1 MSDSGA
7 TASSTG
13 SPTTSA
19 PAAIAALRSPPKVS
33 RRFEPG
39 TSAGPE
45 LRRPTQ
51 AAPIASGRVPQAFEM
66 RTRSRLPPRLTRG
79 IIRSVWLLKAAP
91 SAGAGAAVQV
101 PTQWVLSAMGPPREL
116 TGSRDYEMNPAAAS
130 RSKEEIRDERKLPG
144 PRLSHRHPRR
154 RFHPV
159 RGGAVVHRGAGLA
172 RRRGGQDRE
181 PEDG

>member
-7 TASSTG
+7 AASSTG

-19 PAAIAALRSPPKVS
+19 PAAIVALRSPPKVS

-45 LRRPTQ
+45 LRRPTA
-51 AAPIASGRVPQAFEM
+51 AAPMASGRVPYALEM

-91 SAGAGAAVQV
+91 SAGAGAVVQV
-101 PTQWVLSAMGPPREL
+101 PTQCVMEPPGKRTDRAIILADHDPALRHPDPVDEHD
-116 TGSRDYEMNPAAAS
+116 GRDRVPALAG
-130 RSKEEIRDERKLPG
+130 RLPG
-144 PRLSHRHPRR
+144 PRRAPQ
-154 RFHPV
+154 V
-159 RGGAVVHRGAGLA
+159 E
-172 RRRGGQDRE
+172 RRGVLPE
-181 PEDG
+181 PATR

>member
-13 SPTTSA
+13 SLTTSA
-19 PAAIAALRSPPKVS
+19 PAAIVALRSPPKVS

-51 AAPIASGRVPQAFEM
+51 AAPIVSGRVPQAFEM
-66 RTRSRLPPRLTRG
+66 RTRSRLPPILTRG

-101 PTQWVLSAMGPPREL
+101 PIQCVSSLNGASWEVDGRAII
-116 TGSRDYEMNPAAAS
+116 PADHDPYPS
-130 RSKEEIRDERKLPG
+130 RSLTP
-144 PRLSHRHPRR
+144 
-154 RFHPV
+154 PV
-159 RGGAVVHRGAGLA
+159 TGRGYVPWLHV
-172 RRRGGQDRE
+172 
-181 PEDG
+181 

>member
-1 MSDSGA
+1 MTPKLAGRSDGRCTLTARSDSGA
-7 TASSTG
+7 NASSTG
-13 SPTTSA
+13 SLTTSA
-19 PAAIAALRSPPKVS
+19 PAAIVALRSPPKVS

-66 RTRSRLPPRLTRG
+66 RTRSVLPPMLTRG

-101 PTQWVLSAMGPPREL
+101 PTQCALSVMVFAPSGKR
-116 TGSRDYEMNPAAAS
+116 
-130 RSKEEIRDERKLPG
+130 LPG
-144 PRLSHRHPRR
+144 LQLYILVRR
-154 RFHPV
+154 RPRV
-159 RGGAVVHRGAGLA
+159 VGDQPQARLRDAGA
-172 RRRGGQDRE
+172 
-181 PEDG
+181 